1 MAKQT
6 KIAQIKNHFLSGRSL
21 THLEALGL
29 YGTNR
34 LSAFVLI
41 LKRKHNMN
49 ILTERK
55 VTLAGSPYGRYHY
68 IPNETTKVNPDGK

>member
-1 MAKQT
+1 MIKVT
-6 KIAQIKNHFLSGRSL
+6 KTSLIKKHFLSGRSL

-34 LSAFVLI
+34 LSAYVLI
-41 LKRKHNMN
+41 LKKKHNMN

-55 VTLAGSPYGRYHY
+55 VTLQGSPYGRYHY
-68 IPNETTKVNPDGK
+68 IPAETAKVGTDG